1 MAATATATVLFTDV
15 EGSTELRSQIGEAAA
30 DRLFRDNERRL
41 SGIIERRRGRVVKTA
56 GDGVMAAFESA
67 SDAVTAA
74 IDMQRA
80 VFRRG
85 EGLRLRIGIASGD
98 VSWESGDCFGL
109 PVVTAARLETAAQGG
124 QILVTQV
131 VRWLAGERSTATF
144 DPIGAIELKG
154 LPDAVEAFRVV
165 WELAG
170 SEEGAAAREVPLPGA
185 LSNPARVA
193 LVGRDAETAELAE
206 AWAAVTEDGARR
218 IVLIG
223 GEAGAGKTRIA
234 AEFARSCHEAGAAVL
249 YGGCDAELAVPYQ
262 PWVHTL
268 EHLLRAMPPDD
279 LDADLV
285 ADLGVLAPLL
295 PRLDR
300 GATRPGSPATVIDAE
315 TERYRMFVAID
326 ALLAEATR
334 RWPVVL
340 VLDDIHWARANTLA
354 LLHHIAKVGAVP
366 RILIICTFRDA
377 TGEVTDPLA
386 STLAG
391 LRRFDSV
398 TGVRVGGLAEA
409 DVVALVSEATGQ
421 ELDDDLLAVA
431 RTLAERSRGNP
442 FFVGELWRHLVGSGI
457 LARGEGGWSVQGA
470 IDSALVP
477 DSIREVVAGRLGHLT
492 FSVRRIAELV
502 AIAGQRVELRVLQLA
517 ADATEAEVSAGLD
530 TLVSSGLL
538 EAVVRP
544 QLAYQ
549 FTHAL
554 VRDTVESEVPP
565 AARANLHLRVA
576 DALEAVHEADPRA
589 VLTDLARHY
598 AQAAAVGGG
607 PKAVYYGR
615 RAADQAAASLAYAEA
630 LVHLRAIAALTT
642 PGTRVHVEVLLQIG
656 NALNWT
662 GDYEPSARVCE
673 EAFHHAREHGYS
685 DLAAEAAIGFQDAE
699 QIPGLPGGP
708 SVAMVSEAIRLVGQG
723 PEPLRSRLQSSLALA
738 LSRIGELAAAHDA
751 VERARALAGADI
763 EARTQAMWAA
773 TLIES
778 DPERLLERG
787 RELEELAL
795 VTGDIWS
802 AGTSSTN
809 TMRAL
814 VALGRIEEA
823 YDVLERHRSF
833 LPRIPVPLVEV
844 ELRCFECTLALL
856 AGRFDEAE
864 AAATTARDVGQDTV
878 PAAEGGFG
886 LQMFTI
892 RRAQGRLAEVVP
904 VLQLA
909 ASNAGGV
916 WAPGLASLLV
926 EVGRADDARVH
937 YERLAGDAF
946 ASIARDSLWPAA
958 LSFLADVCIAL
969 DDIERAPLLYEE
981 MLVYRGQNLMIALTI
996 CFGPADRWLGGLAGL
1011 MGLAHD
1017 AEAHFQVACAM
1028 ADQSG
1033 SPVWCAEAQL
1043 DWARFLADRDPMAAR
1058 EHAAAALAIADD
1070 LGMRSVA
1077 AGARELLDRAPAQ
1090 EVSPFPNGLSA
1101 REVDVLRLVASGCSN
1116 REIGEQL
1123 TISANTAANHVR
1135 SILQKTSCANRA
1147 EAAAFAARHDLLAP

>member
-1 MAATATATVLFTDV
+1 MATATATILFTDV
-15 EGSTELRSQIGEAAA
+15 EASTELRAQIGEAAA
-30 DRLFRDNERRL
+30 DRLFRDLERRL
-41 SGIIERRRGRVVKTA
+41 SGIVEKRRGRVVKTA

-80 VFRRG
+80 THRRD
-85 EGLRLRIGIASGD
+85 ERVRVRIGVASGD

-154 LPDAVEAFRVV
+154 LPDPVEAFRVI
-165 WELAG
+165 WEQA
-170 SEEGAAAREVPLPGA
+170 SADEAEDRVVPLPGA
-185 LSNPARVA
+185 LANPARVA
-193 LVGRDAETAELAE
+193 LVGREAETAELAE
-206 AWAAVTEDGARR
+206 AWSAVTERGARR
-218 IVLIG
+218 VVLIG

-234 AEFARSCHEAGAAVL
+234 AEFARSCHEDGAAVL

-262 PWVHTL
+262 PWVHAL
-268 EHLLRAMPPDD
+268 EHLLRAMPPED

-285 ADLGVLAPLL
+285 TDLGVLAPLL
-295 PRLDR
+295 PRFDR
-300 GATRPGSPATVIDAE
+300 GATRPGSPTTVIDAE

-354 LLHHIAKVGAVP
+354 LLHHIAKVGAVG
-366 RILIICTFRDA
+366 RILVICTFRDTA
-377 TGEVTDPLA
+377 GEVTDPLA

-398 TGVRVGGLAEA
+398 SGIRVGGLAEEE
-409 DVVALVSEATGQ
+409 VVALVSEATGQ
-421 ELDDDLLAVA
+421 ELNAELLAVA

-442 FFVGELWRHLVGSGI
+442 FFVGELWRHLVGSGV
-457 LARGEGGWSVQGA
+457 LARGETGWSVQGA

-477 DSIREVVAGRLGHLT
+477 DSIREVVGGRLGRLT
-492 FSVRRIAELV
+492 FGVRRIAELV

-517 ADATEAEVSAGLD
+517 ADATESEISSGLD

-576 DALEAVHEADPRA
+576 DALESVHEADPRA
-589 VLTDLARHY
+589 VLADLARHY
-598 AQAAAVGGG
+598 AQAAPLGAA

-630 LVHLRAIAALTT
+630 LVHLRAIAGLTT

-656 NALNWT
+656 NALSWT
-662 GDYEPSARVCE
+662 GDYAPSAQVCE
-673 EAFHHAREHGYS
+673 EAFHHAREHGFA
-685 DLAAEAAIGFQDAE
+685 DLAGEAAIGFQNAE

-708 SVAMVSEAIRLVGQG
+708 SVAMVSEAIRLVGDG
-723 PEPLRSRLQSSLALA
+723 SGSLRSRLQSSLALA
-738 LSRIGELAAAHDA
+738 FSRIGELAAAHEA
-751 VERARALAGADI
+751 VERASALAGVDVD
-763 EARTQAMWAA
+763 ARTQAMWAA

-787 RELEELAL
+787 RELEEHAV

-814 VALGRIEEA
+814 VALGRIDETYE
-823 YDVLERHRSF
+823 VLERHRSF

-864 AAATTARDVGQDTV
+864 AAATRARDVGQDTV
-878 PAAEGGFG
+878 PAAEGGYG

-926 EVGRADDARVH
+926 EVGRVEDARRH
-937 YERLAGDAF
+937 YERLAADGF
-946 ASIARDSLWPAA
+946 ASVARDALWPAA
-958 LSFLADVCIAL
+958 LSFLADACLAL
-969 DDIERAPLLYEE
+969 DDTAHAQLLYEE
-981 MLVYRGQNLMIALTI
+981 MLVYRNQNLMIALTI

-1011 MGLAHD
+1011 LGLARD
-1017 AEAHFQVACAM
+1017 AEEHFQAACDL
-1028 ADQSG
+1028 ADRSG
-1033 SPVWCAEAQL
+1033 APVWRAEAEL
-1043 DWARFLADRDPMAAR
+1043 DWARFLADRDPAASR
-1058 EHAAAALAIADD
+1058 QHAAAALAIADD
-1070 LGMRSVA
+1070 LGMGGVA

-1090 EVSPFPNGLSA
+1090 DVSPFPNGLSP
-1101 REVDVLRLVASGCSN
+1101 REVDVLRLVAAGCSN
-1116 REIGEQL
+1116 REIGERL

-1135 SILQKTSCANRA
+1135 AILQKTACANRA
-1147 EAAAFAARHDLLAP
+1147 EAAAFAASHDLLDP